1 MNNLL
6 PNRSDVNIKDTW
18 ATDDL
23 YKNNQLF
30 LEDLELFKKRID
42 ELGSYKGKL
51 NDAHSLYDYFSLKNN
66 IMLLADRVSHYASL
80 KSDEDTGN
88 SLYQNYRAKVSDA
101 FVLMS
106 SATAFE
112 VPELISVGMDRIEE
126 MCKELPELSFYKHA
140 IDDELR
146 LSGHTLDEQG
156 EQLLAMSGEM
166 ADASSNTFSL
176 LSNADMAFE
185 PFKVDDKEYHISQGS
200 FVPLMQNR
208 NREVRKT
215 AFTNYY
221 KEYKQF
227 SNTFASLINGQMKML
242 SFYAKA
248 GKYNSTLEA
257 SLMANNVSTD
267 IYYNLIEAVHQNIGL
282 MHDYVKLRKKAL
294 GLSELHMY
302 DIYVPLVKE
311 SDRNIPYDTARKDI
325 LETLSVYGNDYLN
338 VIKEA
343 FDNRW
348 IDKYENK
355 GKRSGAYSA
364 GSFVHPY
371 ILLNYKDNLD
381 SEFTL
386 VHELGHAMHSYFSNN
401 ANEPIYSQYVIFVA
415 EVASTCNES
424 LLMRYLLNKTTDKKE
439 RAVLINYFLEQ
450 FKGTLYRQ
458 TMFAE
463 FELFMNEQIASGESL
478 TADILNEKYYEL
490 NKFYFGEGIVLDEEI
505 ALEWARIPHFYY
517 NYYVYQYATGFS
529 AAIALSD
536 ILLNGGEPAVRKYLN
551 FLSSGC
557 TKDPVSLLKDAGVD
571 MSSAAPINTAL
582 NLFRTLLKEF
592 EELL

>member
-6 PNRSDVNIKDTW
+6 PNRSDVNTKDTW

-30 LEDLELFKKRID
+30 LEDLEVFKKHID

-88 SLYQNYRAKVSDA
+88 SVYQNYRAKVSDA

-126 MCKELPELSFYKHA
+126 MCKELPELSFYRHA

-146 LSGHTLDEQG
+146 LSKHTLDEQG
-156 EQLLAMSGEM
+156 EQLLALSGEM

-208 NREVRKT
+208 NREVRKA

-248 GKYNSTLEA
+248 GKYNSSLEA
-257 SLMANNVSTD
+257 SMMANNVSTD

-311 SDRNIPYDTARKDI
+311 SDRNIPYDTAKNDI
-325 LETLSVYGNDYLN
+325 IEALSVYGDDYLN

-343 FDNRW
+343 FDSRW

-386 VHELGHAMHSYFSNN
+386 VHELGHAMHSYFSNK

-415 EVASTCNES
+415 EVASTCNEA

-439 RAVLINYFLEQ
+439 RAVLINYLLEQ
-450 FKGTLYRQ
+450 FKGTL
-458 TMFAE
+458 
-463 FELFMNEQIASGESL
+463 
-478 TADILNEKYYEL
+478 
-490 NKFYFGEGIVLDEEI
+490 
-505 ALEWARIPHFYY
+505 
-517 NYYVYQYATGFS
+517 
-529 AAIALSD
+529 
-536 ILLNGGEPAVRKYLN
+536 
-551 FLSSGC
+551 
-557 TKDPVSLLKDAGVD
+557 
-571 MSSAAPINTAL
+571 
-582 NLFRTLLKEF
+582 
-592 EELL
+592 

>member
-6 PNRSDVNIKDTW
+6 PNRSDVNTKDTW

-30 LEDLELFKKRID
+30 LEDLELFKKSID

-51 NDAHSLYDYFSLKNN
+51 SNANNLYDYFSLKNN

-88 SLYQNYRAKVSDA
+88 SVYQNYRAKVYDA

-140 IDDELR
+140 INDELR
-146 LSGHTLDEQG
+146 LSKHTLDEQG
-156 EQLLAMSGEM
+156 EQLLAMTGEM

-176 LSNADMAFE
+176 LSNADMVFE

-208 NREVRKT
+208 NREVRKA
-215 AFTNYY
+215 AFSNYY
-221 KEYKQF
+221 KEYRQF

-242 SFYAKA
+242 SFYAKV

-311 SDRNIPYDTARKDI
+311 SDRNIPYDTAKNDI
-325 LETLSVYGNDYLN
+325 LEALSVYGDDYLN

-386 VHELGHAMHSYFSNN
+386 VHELGHAMHSYFSNK

-415 EVASTCNES
+415 EVASTCNEA

-463 FELFMNEQIASGESL
+463 FELFMNKQIASGESL

-490 NKFYFGEGIVLDEEI
+490 NKFYFGEDIVLDEEI

-536 ILLNGGEPAVRKYLN
+536 MLLNGGEPAVRKYLN

-582 NLFRTLLKEF
+582 NLFRNLLKEF